1 MGSFKIV
8 LILAVLMAVAYAME
22 MSADPAAAHQLA
34 VAEET
39 SDLEPILSPDL
50 AMDEKKYKVYYKR
63 KYKYKK
69 KGGHRSYG
77 GGGRGYGRGDGYG
90 GRGGGG
96 GSGGGGSSE
105 ESGR

>member
-1 MGSFKIV
+1 
-8 LILAVLMAVAYAME
+8 MAVAYAME
-22 MSADPAAAHQLA
+22 MSADPAAHELA

-69 KGGHRSYG
+69 KGN
-77 GGGRGYGRGDGYG
+77 
-90 GRGGGG
+90 
-96 GSGGGGSSE
+96 E
-105 ESGR
+105 KII

>member
-1 MGSFKIV
+1 
-8 LILAVLMAVAYAME
+8 MAVAYAME
-22 MSADPAAAHQLA
+22 MSADAHELA

-69 KGGHRSYG
+69 KGN
-77 GGGRGYGRGDGYG
+77 
-90 GRGGGG
+90 
-96 GSGGGGSSE
+96 E
-105 ESGR
+105 QII